1 VPGLRRVVGWGE
13 LLGMSDILRVSHK
26 MAELAMIEAARKEP
40 LKRYKKVA
48 QVFAIQLESDIE
60 VETRE
65 GWLKARKGD
74 YLVVNVSPGISYP
87 WPVKKEI
94 FESTYEI
101 VK

>member
-1 VPGLRRVVGWGE
+1 
-13 LLGMSDILRVSHK
+13 MSDILRVSHTL
-26 MAELAMIEAARKEP
+26 AEEAFIYAARKEP
-40 LKRYKKVA
+40 LKRYQKRVH
-48 QVFAIQLESDIE
+48 VFAIQVESDLE

-65 GWLKARKGD
+65 GWLRMKHGD

-94 FESTYEI
+94 FESTYEL

>member
-1 VPGLRRVVGWGE
+1 
-13 LLGMSDILRVSHK
+13 MSDIPDWAILRVSHTI
-26 MAELAMIEAARKEP
+26 AEEAFISAARKEP
-40 LKRYKKVA
+40 LKRYQKKV
-48 QVFAIQLESDIE
+48 QVFAIQVQSDIE

-94 FESTYEI
+94 FESTYEL